1 MGVKLSE
8 TRNNFGNKGYLEF
21 EHFTMV
27 SHYSVQMR
35 RQS

>member
-27 SHYSVQMR
+27 SHFSAI
-35 RQS
+35 